1 MKEGLRKV
9 ALLFSSLATVCYIYT
24 MINDRINRLI
34 TVLEMNPTSFADSVG
49 VNVTVIFNIIKGR
62 RSKPSYD
69 LILKILRKHKK
80 LNSDWLIKGSGAMW
94 NDDVVLSRDI
104 APTQVNLENRIRE
117 LFVKLRVLQPEAYEV
132 HELEEL
138 VSFVL
143 EESDAQKNKLI
154 LLNDR
159 QESMLTVLRE
169 KLKLRV

>member
-1 MKEGLRKV
+1 
-9 ALLFSSLATVCYIYT
+9 
-24 MINDRINRLI
+24 MINDRISRLI
-34 TVLEMNPTSFADSVG
+34 TVMEMNPTSFSESVG

-69 LILKILRKHKK
+69 LILKILKTYGK
-80 LNSDWLIKGSGAMW
+80 LNAEWLIKGMGAMW
-94 NDDVVLSRDI
+94 NDDIVKTPEI
-104 APTQVNLENRIRE
+104 APAQVNLENRIRE
-117 LFVKLRVLQPEAYEV
+117 LFVKLRVSQPEAYEV

-159 QESMLTVLRE
+159 QESMIAVLRK
-169 KLKLRV
+169 KLKLKV

>member
-1 MKEGLRKV
+1 
-9 ALLFSSLATVCYIYT
+9 

-34 TVLEMNPTSFADSVG
+34 TVLEMNPTSFSDSVG

-62 RSKPSYD
+62 RSKPSYE
-69 LILKILRKHKK
+69 LILKILHQYDK
-80 LNSDWLIKGSGAMW
+80 LNSEWLIKGDGAMW
-94 NDDVVLSRDI
+94 NDDIVKSHEI
-104 APTQVNLENRIRE
+104 APAQVNLENRVKE
-117 LFVKLRVLQPEAYEV
+117 LFVKLRLLQPDAYEV

-159 QESMLTVLRE
+159 QEGMLNVLRE
-169 KLKLRV
+169 KLKLKV

>member
-1 MKEGLRKV
+1 
-9 ALLFSSLATVCYIYT
+9 

-34 TVLEMNPTSFADSVG
+34 TVMEMNPTSFAESVG

-62 RSKPSYD
+62 RSKPSYE
-69 LILKILRKHKK
+69 LILKILQQYKK
-80 LNSDWLIKGSGAMW
+80 LNSDWLIKGQGAMW
-94 NDDVVLSRDI
+94 NDDIVKTRDI
-104 APTQVNLENRIRE
+104 APTQVNLENRIKE
-117 LFVKLRVLQPEAYEV
+117 LFVKLRVIQPDAYEV

-159 QESMLTVLRE
+159 QENMLGVLRE
-169 KLKLRV
+169 KLKLKV

>member
-1 MKEGLRKV
+1 
-9 ALLFSSLATVCYIYT
+9 

-34 TVLEMNPTSFADSVG
+34 TVMEMNPTSFADSVG

-62 RSKPSYD
+62 RSKPSYE
-69 LILKILRKHKK
+69 LILKMLKTHDK
-80 LNSDWLIKGSGAMW
+80 LNAEWLIKGLGAMW
-94 NDDVVLSRDI
+94 NDDIVKSQPI
-104 APTQVNLENRIRE
+104 APSQVNLENRIRE
-117 LFVKLRVLQPEAYEV
+117 LFIKLRMVQPDAYEV

-159 QESMLTVLRE
+159 QEGMLTVLRE

>member
-1 MKEGLRKV
+1 
-9 ALLFSSLATVCYIYT
+9 

-34 TVLEMNPTSFADSVG
+34 TVMEMNPTSFAESVG

-62 RSKPSYD
+62 RSKPSYE
-69 LILKILRKHKK
+69 LILKILKTYNK
-80 LNSDWLIKGSGAMW
+80 LNSEWLIKGLGAMW
-94 NDDVVLSRDI
+94 NDDVVKSQPI
-104 APTQVNLENRIRE
+104 APSQVNLENRIRE
-117 LFVKLRVLQPEAYEV
+117 LFVKLRVAQPDAYEV

-143 EESDAQKNKLI
+143 EESEAQKNKLI

-159 QESMLTVLRE
+159 QENMLGVLRE

>member
-1 MKEGLRKV
+1 
-9 ALLFSSLATVCYIYT
+9 

-34 TVLEMNPTSFADSVG
+34 TVMEMNPTSFAESVG

-62 RSKPSYD
+62 RSKPSYE
-69 LILKILRKHKK
+69 LILKMLKTYDK
-80 LNSDWLIKGSGAMW
+80 LNAEWLIKGLGAMW
-94 NDDVVLSRDI
+94 SDDIVKSQEI
-104 APTQVNLENRIRE
+104 APSQVNLENRIRE
-117 LFVKLRVLQPEAYEV
+117 LFIKLRMTQPDAFEV

-159 QESMLTVLRE
+159 QEAMVNVLRE
-169 KLKLRV
+169 KLKLRA

>member
-1 MKEGLRKV
+1 
-9 ALLFSSLATVCYIYT
+9 
-24 MINDRINRLI
+24 MINDRLNRLI
-34 TVLEMNPTSFADSVG
+34 TVMEMNPTSFSDSVG

-62 RSKPSYD
+62 RSKPSYE
-69 LILKILRKHKK
+69 LILKILRKYDK
-80 LNSDWLIKGSGAMW
+80 LNSEWLIKGQGAMW
-94 NDDVVLSRDI
+94 NDDIVKSQDI
-104 APTQVNLENRIRE
+104 APAQVNLENRVRE
-117 LFVKLRVLQPEAYEV
+117 LFVKLRMVQPDAYEV

-159 QESMLTVLRE
+159 QEGMLGVLRK